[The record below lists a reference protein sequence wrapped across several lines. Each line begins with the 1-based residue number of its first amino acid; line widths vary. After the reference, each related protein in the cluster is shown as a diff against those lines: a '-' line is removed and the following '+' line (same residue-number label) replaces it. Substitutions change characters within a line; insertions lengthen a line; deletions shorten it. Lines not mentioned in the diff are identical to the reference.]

1 MSKLASAMMLWLSRG
16 KAQTAAISKP
26 LVGVESKVSNKER
39 QNTSEDRND
48 KPEPEMYGE
57 EEIIL
62 RGERDEVPFDQ
73 LPEEIRE
80 HYQKI
85 PNWEYSTGPRP
96 VERTKCVLNLYPTR
110 CEQPPL
116 LRYLER
122 RFKWSL
128 VCNSVGWKAINMYP
142 GRRRNSRRH
151 YVSKVVDRHSARPYV
166 LRKPLTH
173 TRGSRSHSSAE
184 VSGLLIRS
192 TLGKHPDDRR
202 G

>member
-26 LVGVESKVSNKER
+26 RVSVESKVSSKER
-39 QNTSEDRND
+39 QNMSEDRKD

-85 PNWEYSTGPRP
+85 PNWEYSTVHALLKGPNACL
-96 VERTKCVLNLYPTR
+96 TCI
-110 CEQPPL
+110 PPGANNHPFL
-116 LRYLER
+116 DMWKRDSSGY
-122 RFKWSL
+122 WS
-128 VCNSVGWKAINMYP
+128 VMA
-142 GRRRNSRRH
+142 
-151 YVSKVVDRHSARPYV
+151 
-166 LRKPLTH
+166 
-173 TRGSRSHSSAE
+173 
-184 VSGLLIRS
+184 SG
-192 TLGKHPDDRR
+192 GKQ
-202 G
+202 